1 MGDRQDK
8 GEVLWRAGAISSPKI
23 TAFIEDQSIFRIQRK
38 SLLKNFN
45 FEEAIVSF
53 LPNRPNL

>member
-23 TAFIEDQSIFRIQRK
+23 TALIQDQSIIRIHSN

-45 FEEAIVSF
+45 FEEAIASF
-53 LPNRPNL
+53 LPHRPNL